1 MSVHPIF
8 ITNINLWSSTFQ
20 AFFPR
25 RYLSITLLYLYN
37 IMPNITYISCS
48 VWLFC
53 NTIAIHLL
61 KKKNSCDHL
70 SLNTYKS
77 LLRTG
82 SMSRPKNIYTC
93 INKKYFATNYVSCSI
108 NSFIL
113 VHITFN
119 KTIAQVPIKWYT
131 ACPRLFYVH
140 QAWLKMK
147 NIFYNTSYIFIYI
160 YIF

>member
-1 MSVHPIF
+1 VPEKIIHCKVIKLIIIF
-8 ITNINLWSSTFQ
+8 SSQLRYLFRSCLYTQIFKININLWSSTFQ

-25 RYLSITLLYLYN
+25 RYLSIILLYLYN

-48 VWLFC
+48 VWLCC

-82 SMSRPKNIYTC
+82 SMSRPKNKIYIYIYIYTC

-108 NSFIL
+108 N
-113 VHITFN
+113 
-119 KTIAQVPIKWYT
+119 
-131 ACPRLFYVH
+131 
-140 QAWLKMK
+140 
-147 NIFYNTSYIFIYI
+147 
-160 YIF
+160 

>member
-1 MSVHPIF
+1 MIYTLSVNALEILITIISGSKSFVPEKIIHCKGIKLIIIF
-8 ITNINLWSSTFQ
+8 SSQLRYLFRSCLYTQIFKTNINLWSSTFQ

-25 RYLSITLLYLYN
+25 RYLSIILLYLYK

-61 KKKNSCDHL
+61 KKKNSCDHI

-82 SMSRPKNIYTC
+82 SMSRPKN
-93 INKKYFATNYVSCSI
+93 KK
-108 NSFIL
+108 
-113 VHITFN
+113 
-119 KTIAQVPIKWYT
+119 
-131 ACPRLFYVH
+131 
-140 QAWLKMK
+140 
-147 NIFYNTSYIFIYI
+147 
-160 YIF
+160 